1 MTVSTKTK
9 KILTGG
15 KGIVKIWDIS
25 DELESDHDNDG
36 SSRSSSRNGSR
47 SNLETKEIHRLN
59 GLPDGNYI
67 RSCKIFSNGQKLI
80 VGGEANKL
88 SYWDLNASGGPTKM
102 TDLQLQAPACYA
114 LCIPES
120 DNVCYACCSDGMVSV
135 WDLRTC
141 RPTSFQAHTDGAS
154 CVDIVNGKLWT
165 GGLDNMVKC
174 WDINNSSSAVASH
187 ELGAQVSS

>member
-1 MTVSTKTK
+1 MKSGFSLKIGSNNQPLDKTFFTPQTRQMVLNKNPSLPSSVTQVKQFYHNEVVCAVTVSTKTK

-47 SNLETKEIHRLN
+47 SNSETKEIHRLN

-120 DNVCYACCSDGMVSV
+120 DN
-135 WDLRTC
+135 
-141 RPTSFQAHTDGAS
+141 
-154 CVDIVNGKLWT
+154 
-165 GGLDNMVKC
+165 
-174 WDINNSSSAVASH
+174 
-187 ELGAQVSS
+187 